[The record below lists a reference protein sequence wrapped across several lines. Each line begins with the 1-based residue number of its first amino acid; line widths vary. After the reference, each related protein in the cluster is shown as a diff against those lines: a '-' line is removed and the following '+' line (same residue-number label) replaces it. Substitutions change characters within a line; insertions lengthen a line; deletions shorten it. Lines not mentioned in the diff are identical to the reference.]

1 MEVFI
6 DDRQDKLII
15 DENIIESVEKAV
27 KTCLLEEKNNLNYEI
42 SVSFVDNEEIRCLN
56 RDYRNIDR
64 ETDVLSFPIDDDFNL
79 GDREMLGD
87 IIISSE
93 KAMEQAEDFGHS
105 ILREIVYLTVHS
117 MFHLLGYDHL
127 EEDEKKLMRNKE
139 KLVIKEIEVFK

>member
-15 DENIIESVEKAV
+15 DENIIESVKKAV
-27 KTCLLEEKNNLNYEI
+27 KACLLEEKNNLNYEI